1 MSRIRLAFW
10 VCGVLTLRP
19 ETPATVG
26 IEPDTY
32 PPAAVLPPCI
42 SAEPEVRDDAG
53 PVPQDL
59 RAERNGL
66 IWVDSSQEWLTE
78 ALFRRLV
85 WIDSMFYA
93 HPRAER
99 EDPRS
104 RFRVKIFSLT
114 DLENPSGVE
123 PDVELFASVKL
134 PGLRDRFR
142 IVLDSEELDAFPGRN
157 PEERTN
163 QPQLA
168 LRRMGRW
175 LDADVGAK
183 LSQPPRAFT
192 RLTARQVWDRS
203 ERQWSASQ
211 RGFYDTDEGFGTVAT
226 LSQHTW
232 PRPRFMVGHTSSIRW
247 SESTLGL
254 EWQDSVMFAFV
265 PRLIEA
271 DRQGQF
277 VGYSDMADC
286 LALRLSV
293 RGHHNGSHEMESYR
307 SSIIYRRQLW
317 NRDYLYL
324 EIVPEI
330 EWEAENGWDP
340 VYSLRTGIDILFWRD
355 L

>member
-19 ETPATVG
+19 ETPATGGV
-26 IEPDTY
+26 ELDAN
-32 PPAAVLPPCI
+32 PPAAASSSFR
-42 SAEPEVRDDAG
+42 SAESQIGDDTKD
-53 PVPQDL
+53 VPQNR

-66 IWVDSSQEWLTE
+66 IWVDSSQEWVTE

-104 RFRVKIFSLT
+104 RFRVKIFSVT
-114 DLENPSGVE
+114 DLKNPSGFE
-123 PDVELFASVKL
+123 PDMELFASVKL

-168 LRRMGRW
+168 LRRVGRW
-175 LDADVGAK
+175 LNADLGAK
-183 LSQPPRAFT
+183 LGQPPRAFT

-203 ERQWSASQ
+203 ALEWSASQ

-232 PRPRFMVGHTSSIRW
+232 PSPRFMVGHSSSIRW

-265 PRLIEA
+265 PRLIETA
-271 DRQGQF
+271 RQGQF

-286 LALRLSV
+286 LALRISV

-317 NRDYLYL
+317 SRDYLYL

-330 EWEAENGWDP
+330 EWAAENDWDP